1 MLLGIPLRK
10 FWGHVHRLDHELSL
24 QSGDQSN
31 LRTII
36 FEDVDL
42 LSLIFGFNPTT
53 MGCVPVL
60 PTSVLSAGRGGKEI
74 MG

>member
-1 MLLGIPLRK
+1 MLLVIPLRK
-10 FWGHVHRLDHELSL
+10 FGGHVHRLDHELSL

-42 LSLIFGFNPTT
+42 LSLIFDFNSTT
-53 MGCVPVL
+53 MGCVYTL
-60 PTSVLSAGRGGKEI
+60 PTSVWPAGSGIKEVI
-74 MG
+74 G